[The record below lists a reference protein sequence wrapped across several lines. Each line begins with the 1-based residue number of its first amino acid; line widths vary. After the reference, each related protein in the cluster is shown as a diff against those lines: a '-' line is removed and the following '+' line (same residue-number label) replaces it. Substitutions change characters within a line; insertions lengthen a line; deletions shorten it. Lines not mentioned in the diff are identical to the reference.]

1 MFLLQWVIV
10 NPLDPRTYEQADA
23 MLRSDKCAGL
33 KFHPEEHCYTIKEYG
48 EELFKFGAARGATIL
63 VHSGDRE
70 RQPNSLQPARDQR
83 RMLRLCWDI
92 SASVARLSADRI
104 VGQGTRR
111 RWTICRLRT
120 RTRR

>member
-1 MFLLQWVIV
+1 MFLFQWVIV

-33 KFHPEEHCYTIKEYG
+33 KFHPEEHCYLIKEYG

-70 RQPNSLQPARDQR
+70 RQTNSLQLARNQR
-83 RMLRLCWDI
+83 RMLRPCWDI
-92 SASVARLSADRI
+92 SAFIARLVS
-104 VGQGTRR
+104 
-111 RWTICRLRT
+111 
-120 RTRR
+120 

>member
-1 MFLLQWVIV
+1 MPFFQWCIV

-70 RQPNSLQPARDQR
+70 RQPN
-83 RMLRLCWDI
+83 
-92 SASVARLSADRI
+92 
-104 VGQGTRR
+104 
-111 RWTICRLRT
+111 
-120 RTRR
+120 

>member
-1 MFLLQWVIV
+1 M

-70 RQPNSLQPARDQR
+70 RQPNSLQPGPRDQR
-83 RMLRLCWDI
+83 RMLCGFAGTFLRPSPD
-92 SASVARLSADRI
+92 SSADRI